1 MGSRGRGRGSR
12 EGEPR
17 VESRTV
23 VDAACVDRRIKLGGG
38 VGGGLVEVEEIVGKC
53 FNLF

>member
-1 MGSRGRGRGSR
+1 M
-12 EGEPR
+12 GEPR

-38 VGGGLVEVEEIVGKC
+38 VSGGRGDSWAM
-53 FNLF
+53 F